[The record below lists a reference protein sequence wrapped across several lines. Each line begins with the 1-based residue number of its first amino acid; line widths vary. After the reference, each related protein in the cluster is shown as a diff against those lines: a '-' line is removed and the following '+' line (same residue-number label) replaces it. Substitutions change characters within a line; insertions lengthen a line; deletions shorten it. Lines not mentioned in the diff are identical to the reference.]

1 MEGVAMPAPGF
12 SSVAVDLANV
22 QGLVHAFYPC
32 ECARYLLFSLG
43 DGNDRVDGRGFLRG
57 LLPRVTV
64 AQSAPAVGA
73 TFVNVG
79 LSFEGLQR
87 LGVEPAVLDE
97 FPDDFRNGPDHI
109 ALGDVGVSA
118 PGPWRTAAFPS
129 SGLHVLVQLTSH
141 TDDDIASTSAEVLAL
156 AAQTGVRELPASSDG
171 VPIDGRHLG
180 GGRLH
185 FGYRD
190 GISQPDVAW
199 SDGPEGVERVNFRH
213 FVLGYS
219 TAAISSSPKVVA
231 SRPTSSADAVELV
244 RDGCYAM
251 FKWIYQDVARFNQFL
266 ETEGPR
272 LAPSLPVADAQELLA
287 AKLMGRWR
295 DGTPL
300 VLSPDHPSPDLVERN
315 DFSYRTTDPD
325 GVKCPFA
332 AHVRVVNPRDQE
344 LSPAEFG
351 VVPRVIRRGTP
362 FGPPLTGTTDDGKLR
377 GLVGVFLCASITA
390 QIYKLT
396 AWMKR
401 TDFSPQFSNPVGQD
415 PLASRQVPGASA
427 TFDIPATSGAPA
439 SIQLVDFTR
448 TLGTA
453 FFLLPGLSGLRRLA
467 RPAP

>member
-1 MEGVAMPAPGF
+1 MPAAGVPDA
-12 SSVAVDLANV
+12 AVDLANV
-22 QGLVHAFYPC
+22 QGLVHAFYPR

-43 DGNDRVDGRGFLRG
+43 DGTGPVDGRAFLRG

-64 AQSAPAVGA
+64 ARADPAAAGA
-73 TFVNVG
+73 FVNIG

-87 LGVEPAVLDE
+87 LGVEPAVLAE
-97 FPDDFRNGPDHI
+97 FPNDFRDGPDHI
-109 ALGDVGVSA
+109 ALGDVGISA
-118 PGPWRTAAFPS
+118 PGTWRTAAFPA
-129 SGLHVLVQLTSH
+129 SGVHMLVQLTGH
-141 TDDDIASTSAEVLAL
+141 TDADIASASADVRAL
-156 AAQTGVRELPASSDG
+156 AARTGVTELRPTSDG
-171 VPIDGRHLG
+171 APIDGRHLG

-199 SDGPEGVERVNFRH
+199 SDGPDEAGRVNFRH

-219 TAAISSSPKVVA
+219 TAAISSSPKVVG

-266 ETEGPR
+266 ETEAPR
-272 LAPSLPVADAQELLA
+272 LAPGRPAAEAQELLA

-300 VLSPDHPSPDLVERN
+300 VLSPDHPSADLVERN
-315 DFSYRTTDPD
+315 DFGYRTTDPD

-344 LSPAEFG
+344 LSPVEFG

-362 FGPPLTGTTDDGKLR
+362 FGPPLLGTTDDGRLR

-401 TDFSPQFSNPVGQD
+401 TDFSPKFSDPVGQD
-415 PLASRQVPGASA
+415 PLANRQVPGASA
-427 TFDIPATSGAPA
+427 TFDIPSTSGTPT
-439 SIQLVDFTR
+439 SVQLVDFTR

-453 FFLLPGLSGLRRLA
+453 FFLVPGLSGLRRLA
-467 RPAP
+467 APP